1 MTDNLVNYFRVP
13 WLRKT
18 DELTDSSPQIE
29 SGNLLRNLDYRRLM
43 WCHRREPGPRA
54 EAINCR
60 VWDGKKK
67 PRSFREKLAE
77 NVPAP
82 EGVITHSGQW
92 VISLEIFSPSI
103 TDFYERVSSH
113 CWDVL
118 GCCAR
123 MILQTIRQTQ
133 RPAPTCVQQ
142 METSGPEDADGGPEN
157 VWHS

>member
-60 VWDGKKK
+60 VWDGKKS
-67 PRSFREKLAE
+67 PVRFARS
-77 NVPAP
+77 
-82 EGVITHSGQW
+82 
-92 VISLEIFSPSI
+92 
-103 TDFYERVSSH
+103 
-113 CWDVL
+113 
-118 GCCAR
+118 
-123 MILQTIRQTQ
+123 
-133 RPAPTCVQQ
+133 
-142 METSGPEDADGGPEN
+142 
-157 VWHS
+157 